1 VLTPTCRVTAPKV
14 SYLLA
19 LSDKDLRAY
28 EVQKLLGNTAPF
40 SLLFWPSVSMPCGF
54 TDEGLPVGLQISAR
68 PGADALA
75 LQVARDYQ
83 QATDFDKQTPA
94 IVT

>member
-1 VLTPTCRVTAPKV
+1 
-14 SYLLA
+14 
-19 LSDKDLRAY
+19 
-28 EVQKLLGNTAPF
+28 
-40 SLLFWPSVSMPCGF
+40 MPCGF